1 MNDLEQELFGST
13 DSDSDSEF
21 GMNTHQV
28 VDSMDLDDDSDAF
41 DPIFQSIMNS
51 HEEEQEQQQAHHH
64 HDYLS
69 LQQQS
74 SITPNTIITNALI
87 PASTTPINNS
97 PSHPNHLPH
106 EQVEGLCLHTNVL
119 SDKDQARLM
128 AQITEKNF
136 FKAGQQNQAM
146 CFGQRDLEWLNWL
159 IHGRLLSDSEDGQG
173 AEGGRGG
180 VRARE
185 GNSVL
190 SEPYCSSSWTTRLP
204 LFDQSI
210 MNLYYPGNGIKPHVD
225 LARFED
231 GIIIIS
237 LLSAINMDFY
247 KALSPMS
254 PNDPPE
260 GTNPPIPPPLPSK
273 EREPDFTVRL
283 EPGSILTIQGK
294 ARYEWEHGI
303 QETMEDVVEGGET
316 IKRKIRVSITLRK
329 MRGSAWEVGGPGDG
343 GNGTV
348 NGVADR

>member
-1 MNDLEQELFGST
+1 MNDLEQELFGFT
-13 DSDSDSEF
+13 DSDSDSEHD
-21 GMNTHQV
+21 MNTHQP
-28 VDSMDLDDDSDAF
+28 VDSMELDDESDAF

-51 HEEEQEQQQAHHH
+51 HEEEQEQQKPLHYH
-64 HDYLS
+64 S

-74 SITPNTIITNALI
+74 SVNPNTEITNALI
-87 PASTTPINNS
+87 PAVTSPINNTL
-97 PSHPNHLPH
+97 PRPNHLPH
-106 EQVEGLCLHTNVL
+106 KQVEGLCLHINVL

-146 CFGQRDLEWLNWL
+146 CFGKRDLEWLSWL
-159 IHGRLLSDSEDGQG
+159 IYGRLFSDLEDGAG
-173 AEGGRGG
+173 EGI
-180 VRARE
+180 
-185 GNSVL
+185 SVL
-190 SEPYCSSSWTTRLP
+190 SEPYCSSHWTTRVP

-210 MNLYYPGNGIKPHVD
+210 MNLYFPGNGIKPHVD

-254 PNDPPE
+254 PNDPPT
-260 GTNPPIPPPLPSK
+260 GTNSPTPPHLPSK
-273 EREPDFTVRL
+273 ERSPDFTVRL
-283 EPGSILTIQGK
+283 EPGSVLTIQGK

-303 QETMEDVVEGGET
+303 QETMEDVVDGGDT

-329 MRGSAWEVGGPGDG
+329 MRGSAWEVGGPGG
-343 GNGTV
+343 GGDGTV
-348 NGVADR
+348 NGIADR

>member
-21 GMNTHQV
+21 GMNTHQ
-28 VDSMDLDDDSDAF
+28 A
-41 DPIFQSIMNS
+41 
-51 HEEEQEQQQAHHH
+51 
-64 HDYLS
+64 
-69 LQQQS
+69 
-74 SITPNTIITNALI
+74 
-87 PASTTPINNS
+87 
-97 PSHPNHLPH
+97 
-106 EQVEGLCLHTNVL
+106 
-119 SDKDQARLM
+119 
-128 AQITEKNF
+128 
-136 FKAGQQNQAM
+136 
-146 CFGQRDLEWLNWL
+146 
-159 IHGRLLSDSEDGQG
+159 
-173 AEGGRGG
+173 
-180 VRARE
+180 
-185 GNSVL
+185 
-190 SEPYCSSSWTTRLP
+190 
-204 LFDQSI
+204 SI

-247 KALSPMS
+247 KAPSPMT

-343 GNGTV
+343 GSGTV